1 MYEWIDIREPADF
14 AELTKRLEA
23 DFEAPRVV
31 KILQEGINS
40 SVAGVLIERDYIDKD
55 YRSVFYHFYAKMGRP
70 YRSDC
75 VRLHFFDSTVSFN
88 AEELDFTCSDD
99 IRRLSDH
106 YFGYTVLRPTS
117 AVTIG
122 RTALSPRVRKDAL
135 GDSIVSVHKAHVLG
149 YTLKWNAFPSM
160 DQHADI
166 VVCAHVACWSILRHY
181 SERYSQHRELLV
193 HDIKVM
199 AHAFDPGGLAP
210 ARGLDIYQAE
220 RVFQAAGT
228 YPLVITR
235 KSKEAPGDFYDQLL
249 AYLESGFPLFVEM
262 LEEQHAIVAVGRTWQ
277 LAETPAAAPSSAS
290 SAWGKV
296 GSVTVIDDNK
306 LPYLSVPVR
315 DDGQAS
321 YSADDFTR
329 FIVPL
334 PEKIFYPAS
343 AVASYA
349 RSALSVVL
357 RSFLDMPAEEDM
369 VIRFFVMTIAKLRE
383 YARKSKSSLPKELV
397 IGIMQLEA
405 AQFVW
410 VVEFASNEQWANGQV
425 SARAVLDAS
434 ASPKDTS
441 PTWLAYSAKRVIFFD
456 RSKVPADARF
466 APLTSAANAL
476 PRMEQNLRP
485 VAS

>member
-1 MYEWIDIREPADF
+1 M
-14 AELTKRLEA
+14 
-23 DFEAPRVV
+23 
-31 KILQEGINS
+31 
-40 SVAGVLIERDYIDKD
+40 
-55 YRSVFYHFYAKMGRP
+55 
-70 YRSDC
+70 
-75 VRLHFFDSTVSFN
+75 
-88 AEELDFTCSDD
+88 
-99 IRRLSDH
+99 
-106 YFGYTVLRPTS
+106 
-117 AVTIG
+117 
-122 RTALSPRVRKDAL
+122 
-135 GDSIVSVHKAHVLG
+135 
-149 YTLKWNAFPSM
+149 
-160 DQHADI
+160 
-166 VVCAHVACWSILRHY
+166 
-181 SERYSQHRELLV
+181 
-193 HDIKVM
+193 
-199 AHAFDPGGLAP
+199 
-210 ARGLDIYQAE
+210 
-220 RVFQAAGT
+220 
-228 YPLVITR
+228 
-235 KSKEAPGDFYDQLL
+235 
-249 AYLESGFPLFVEM
+249 
-262 LEEQHAIVAVGRTWQ
+262 
-277 LAETPAAAPSSAS
+277 
-290 SAWGKV
+290 
-296 GSVTVIDDNK
+296 
-306 LPYLSVPVR
+306 R